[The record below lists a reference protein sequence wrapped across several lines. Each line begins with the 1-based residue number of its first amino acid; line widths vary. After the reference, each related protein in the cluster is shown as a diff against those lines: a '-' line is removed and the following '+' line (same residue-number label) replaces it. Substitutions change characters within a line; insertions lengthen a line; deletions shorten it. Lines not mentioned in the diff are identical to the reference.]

1 MFLPPVSVDGADAA
15 KAGSKVKTAEAP
27 AASVSIFR
35 REYPSVWLME
45 LPFHI
50 FAVSH
55 GPQHFSRRTHEAR
68 HVSIATGDTSTAI
81 SNSTS
86 TQKWKAKPSL
96 SA

>member
-1 MFLPPVSVDGADAA
+1 MFLPPVSLDGVDAA

-35 REYPSVWLME
+35 RVYPSVWLME

-55 GPQHFSRRTHEAR
+55 GPPHFSRRTHEAG
-68 HVSIATGDTSTAI
+68 HISIATDDHSPL
-81 SNSTS
+81 N
-86 TQKWKAKPSL
+86 KHHDL
-96 SA
+96 